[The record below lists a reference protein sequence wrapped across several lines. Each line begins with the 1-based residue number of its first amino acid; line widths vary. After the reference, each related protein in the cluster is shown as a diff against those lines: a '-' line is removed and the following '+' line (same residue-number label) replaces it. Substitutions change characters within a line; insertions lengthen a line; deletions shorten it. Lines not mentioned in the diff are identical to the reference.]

1 MKEITMQGI
10 RLSTPAA
17 RVSEPIA
24 SPRPYEDL
32 NESFASFEKALA
44 AKNPISAQKAMAH
57 IKVLLKTPGAMIL
70 PAIRDHFCELFSAV
84 LEFGN
89 SHDFVDTNHA
99 KQCDKLLDMT
109 FTTLSQ
115 HLSKDHWTQLTDK
128 ATSKMDQEIYW
139 SMKFLSNSLNHL
151 PRETIQKMFD
161 VSLESASSSYCAPLY
176 PTLIKTIRGEYSDR
190 LSAQQL
196 LNWKAWVHESSHQ
209 AIPAQGWQKV

>member
-1 MKEITMQGI
+1 MHALH
-10 RLSTPAA
+10 LSTPAA

-32 NESFASFEKALA
+32 NESFASFEKALST
-44 AKNPISAQKAMAH
+44 KNPLAAQKSMAH

-70 PAIRDHFCELFSAV
+70 PAIRDHFCTIFLNLA
-84 LEFGN
+84 EFGK
-89 SHDFVDTNHA
+89 SHDFVDTHYA
-99 KQCDKLLDMT
+99 AQCDKLLDMT
-109 FTTLSQ
+109 FATLSQ
-115 HLSKDHWTQLTDK
+115 HLSEDHWTQLADK

-161 VSLESASSSYCAPLY
+161 VSLESASSPYCAPLY

-190 LSAQQL
+190 LSPQQL